1 MRPGPWG
8 VLLGRRLEERGW
20 RGQRDSGS
28 PSKGSDSVP
37 PVSEAASDCVL
48 PSSDEE
54 GMDPQIAPSNG
65 LFASSSA
72 TWWKTGYSL
81 RLAQHGGLTY
91 AACRATCSSVRHT
104 PRQGDGEAPECRRI
118 ASHGGVLLPAGFP
131 GMASSAGRSTPPSI
145 STLADHTSIAGRPAL
160 AGGRVIVD
168 ACLLRQVGTI
178 PPA

>member
-8 VLLGRRLEERGW
+8 VLLGRRLEERGS
-20 RGQRDSGS
+20 RGQRGCGP
-28 PSKGSDSVP
+28 PSKGSDSVL

-72 TWWKTGYSL
+72 TCWT
-81 RLAQHGGLTY
+81 TY

-104 PRQGDGEAPECRRI
+104 PRQGDGEAAECRRI
-118 ASHGGVLLPAGFP
+118 ASHGGVLLRAGGS
-131 GMASSAGRSTPPSI
+131 GMASSAGRSTPPFI
-145 STLADHTSIAGRPAL
+145 STLAIIPRSRGAL
-160 AGGRVIVD
+160 PWLA
-168 ACLLRQVGTI
+168 A
-178 PPA
+178 A

>member
-54 GMDPQIAPSNG
+54 GMDPQIAPQ
-65 LFASSSA
+65 
-72 TWWKTGYSL
+72 TGYSL

-104 PRQGDGEAPECRRI
+104 PRP
-118 ASHGGVLLPAGFP
+118 F
-131 GMASSAGRSTPPSI
+131 I
-145 STLADHTSIAGRPAL
+145 STLADHPSIARRPAL
-160 AGGRVIVD
+160 AGGGVIVD

>member
-8 VLLGRRLEERGW
+8 VLLGRRFEERGW

-28 PSKGSDSVP
+28 RRRAAIVP

-54 GMDPQIAPSNG
+54 GMDPQIAPQ
-65 LFASSSA
+65 
-72 TWWKTGYSL
+72 TGYSL

-131 GMASSAGRSTPPSI
+131 GMASSAGRSTPPFI
-145 STLADHTSIAGRPAL
+145 STLADHPSIARRPAL
-160 AGGRVIVD
+160 AGGGVIVD